1 MRGLLEQFGLLR
13 DFLRGSFRRTLLW
26 CALGLLLSAGLGFA
40 IAKLEPD
47 VVDQVLSFFTQMI
60 QEAGVVDEAGTFSP
74 FALLTNNWR
83 AMLVSILYGFIP
95 FLFLPAV
102 TLLVNGALLG
112 ILAGWYHSQGISLAL
127 YLAGIL
133 PHGVLELPA
142 LVLSAACGVVL
153 CRNMCKLV
161 TSDPKRTP
169 MVDLLSDLLRVLLL
183 LIAPMVVAAAFIEAY
198 LTPYV
203 MELFL

>member
-1 MRGLLEQFGLLR
+1 MMGLLEQIRLLR
-13 DFLRGSFRRTLLW
+13 DFLRGGFRRTLLW
-26 CALGLLLSAGLGFA
+26 CALGLLAAALLGFA
-40 IAKLEPD
+40 AARLEPD
-47 VVDQVLSFFTQMI
+47 VVDQALGFFTQMI
-60 QEAGVVDEAGTFSP
+60 QEAGVVDEAGMVSP

-142 LVLSAACGVVL
+142 LVLSAACGVTL

-161 TSDPKRTP
+161 TSDPRRTP